1 MDEYKNEISTQNPQK
16 IKMTTR
22 NLNTDFEWAKYQYE
36 LINNNDNDKNPEWQ
50 TPGSDQ
56 TITINEDKILFS
68 DDTGVAFK
76 STNDILSKLRIY
88 DQITQKNHLL
98 VNWSKVFIL
107 TNEKTKCTKRSKK
120 LYLPLMIK

>member
-1 MDEYKNEISTQNPQK
+1 MITG
-16 IKMTTR
+16 
-22 NLNTDFEWAKYQYE
+22 NLNTDFEWAKYQYK
-36 LINNNDNDKNPEWQ
+36 LINNNDSDKNPEWK

-56 TITINEDKILFS
+56 TIGINEDKIILP

-88 DQITQKNHLL
+88 GQITQKNHLL

-107 TNEKTKCTKRSKK
+107 TNENKMYKTQ
-120 LYLPLMIK
+120 